1 MIKSQSVYVD
11 LSMPEDKKRAQQKY
25 KTMEGNYLTAG
36 DLALIENRRG
46 YGYGDGYGHYGC
58 YGHGKGMAATGIGLA
73 AGLGGGALIG
83 LFALAYGLNN
93 ASKARQKAAENACAG
108 NSKAIDLLANMA
120 ICERNSRESWQNQ
133 NMPSIVQYTNATS
146 QSGAGAGASASA
158 LATAEALALLN
169 NQSNGINSAIGGCN
183 FLRVARYSAP
193 APCPCDTCQG

>member
-1 MIKSQSVYVD
+1 MWTCQCPKTKRGRNKST
-11 LSMPEDKKRAQQKY
+11 

-133 NMPSIVQYTNATS
+133 NMPNIVQYTNATS
-146 QSGAGAGASASA
+146 QSGAGANASA

-169 NQSNGINSAIGGCN
+169 NQGNGINSAIGGCN
-183 FLRVARYSAP
+183 FLRVARVSGSRL
-193 APCPCDTCQG
+193 CGCDTCEG

>member
-1 MIKSQSVYVD
+1 MWTCQCPKTKRGRNKST
-11 LSMPEDKKRAQQKY
+11 

-133 NMPSIVQYTNATS
+133 NMPNIVQYTNATS
-146 QSGAGAGASASA
+146 QSGAGAGANASA

-169 NQSNGINSAIGGCN
+169 NQANGINSAIGGCN
-183 FLRVARYSAP
+183 FLRVARVSGSRL
-193 APCPCDTCQG
+193 CGCDTCEG